1 MEAYKYHIYIC
12 TQVKPPGA
20 PSCIANGASDVL
32 EKLQKEI
39 GSRGLE
45 NDIQVTPCG
54 SFGLCDRGPNMV
66 IYPDG
71 IWYSKLTPGDIPEIV
86 EEHLKNGKIV
96 ERLANLDESD
106 LRSTMEANKKKKM
119 AAMKARDE
127 AGVLP
132 DDLMQNL
139 RGFMESRILLTS
151 LELDIYTHI
160 NKGATSSG
168 LAVKIGTDPRAT
180 DVLLNALVAIGAL
193 KKSGDTFENSPLA
206 DRYLS
211 RDADDSARDALMH
224 IVSLWSRW
232 DRLTDCVREGTSVSY
247 KEMKD
252 RGEAWTNAFIA
263 LMHRNA
269 RLRAPIVVKA
279 VGTEGIRRM
288 LDIGGG
294 SGAYSMAFAKVND
307 KLEADVF
314 DLPTVIPLAEKYIN
328 EESLSERVKAVPGD
342 FRSDDF
348 GTGYDMV
355 FLSAICHMNG
365 PEENVEL
372 FNKSLNALEPG
383 GKIVMQDFILN
394 SDHTS
399 PKQAALFAINM
410 LVSTREGS
418 SYTEEEYRE
427 WMIKAGFKEIK
438 HIDLP
443 GPTGLITG
451 IK

>member
-1 MEAYKYHIYIC
+1 MEACKYHIYIC
-12 TQVKPPGA
+12 TQEKPPGA
-20 PSCIANGASDVL
+20 PSCAANGAFDL
-32 EKLQKEI
+32 LDKLQKEI
-39 GSRGLE
+39 VSLGLE
-45 NDIQVTPCG
+45 NEVQVTPCG

-106 LRSTMEANKKKKM
+106 LRSTMEANKRKKM

-132 DDLMQNL
+132 DDFMQNL

-151 LELDIYTHI
+151 LELDIHTHI
-160 NKGATSSG
+160 NKGATAPE
-168 LAVKIGTDPRAT
+168 LAGKIGTDPRAT
-180 DVLLNALVAIGAL
+180 DALLNALVAIGTL
-193 KKSGDTFENSPLA
+193 IKDGEIFENSPMA
-206 DRYLS
+206 ERFLS

-224 IVSLWSRW
+224 IANLWSRW
-232 DRLTDCVREGTSVSY
+232 DRLTDCVREGTSVTY
-247 KEMKD
+247 RDMNE
-252 RGEAWTNAFIA
+252 RGDEWTNSFIA

-279 VGTEGIRRM
+279 VGAEGIRKM

-294 SGAYSMAFAKVND
+294 SGAYSLAFAKAND
-307 KLEADVF
+307 NLEADVF
-314 DLPTVIPLAEKYIN
+314 DLPAVIPLAEKYIN
-328 EESLSERVKAVPGD
+328 EGSLSHRVKTIPGD
-342 FRSDDF
+342 FRDDDF
-348 GTGYDMV
+348 GSGYDLV

-394 SDHTS
+394 SDRTS

-410 LVSTREGS
+410 LVGTRKGG